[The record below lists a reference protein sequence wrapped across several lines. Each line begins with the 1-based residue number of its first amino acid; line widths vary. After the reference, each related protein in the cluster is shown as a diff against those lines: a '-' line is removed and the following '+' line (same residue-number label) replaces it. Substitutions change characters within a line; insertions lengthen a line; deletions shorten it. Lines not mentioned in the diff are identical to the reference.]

1 MIQGH
6 PEGNRS
12 GVLPRLSCRIP
23 VLLAALGLLFT
34 PVMGQGGTARL
45 FDEANVLY
53 QQEEYGAALEK
64 YSRIA
69 QQGMV
74 SSALL
79 FNIANCHYKL
89 NQIGKAI
96 LYYERARRLDPR
108 DEDITANLAIANQAT
123 ADRIAPPPEFAF
135 ARSLRASLFWVP
147 FPSVLRLTAFLYLAV
162 AALIIVF
169 IFQRQKT
176 LRVRVRKLLIA
187 SVTLL
192 LLVVGLAGLQWWDS
206 INRVD
211 AVIQVDEISAKSSP
225 GEEDIEVFT
234 IHEGTKVRIDQETED
249 WVEIVLP
256 DGKVGWIPAGSVET
270 I

>member
-1 MIQGH
+1 MTQVH
-6 PEGNRS
+6 LEGNRS
-12 GVLPRLSCRIP
+12 RTRPRLSRRIP
-23 VLLAALGLLFT
+23 ILLMTFGLLFALV
-34 PVMGQGGTARL
+34 PGQGGTARV
-45 FDEANVLY
+45 FDEANILY
-53 QQEEYGAALEK
+53 QQQEYAAALEK
-64 YSRIA
+64 YSQIE

-108 DEDITANLAIANQAT
+108 DEDITANLAIANQAIV
-123 ADRIAPPPEFAF
+123 DKIAPPPEFAF
-135 ARSLRASLFWVP
+135 ARSFRASLLFVP
-147 FPSVLRLTAFLYLAV
+147 FRSVLHLTAFLYLTIT
-162 AALIIVF
+162 ALIVVF
-169 IFQRQKT
+169 TFLRPKT
-176 LRVRVRKLLIA
+176 LRTTVRKLLIV

-192 LLVVGLAGLQWWDS
+192 LVALGLAGLQWRDS

-211 AVIQVDEISAKSSP
+211 GVIQVDEISAKSSP

-249 WVEIVLP
+249 WLEIVLP
-256 DGKVGWIPAGSVET
+256 DGKVGWVPARSVET